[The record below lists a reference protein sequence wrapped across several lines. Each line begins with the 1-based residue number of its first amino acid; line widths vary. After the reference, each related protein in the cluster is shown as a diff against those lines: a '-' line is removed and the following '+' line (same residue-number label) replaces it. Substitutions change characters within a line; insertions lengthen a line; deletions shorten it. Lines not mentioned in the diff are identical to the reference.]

1 MKGNKNNKVS
11 NKLQRELEKQGVRF
25 KQKSNNVF
33 VMPPVAG
40 AEGYTWHK
48 SDRHIGSFVDYII
61 ARWKFLNFK
70 RPAKVHKRFSK
81 AL

>member
-1 MKGNKNNKVS
+1 MKGNKNQKLS

-25 KQKSNNVF
+25 KQKNNNAF
-33 VMPPVAG
+33 VIPPHANLD
-40 AEGYTWHK
+40 GYTWHK
-48 SDRHIGSFVDYII
+48 SDRHIGEFVDYII

-70 RPAKVHKRFSK
+70 RLIKVHKRFTK